1 MVSQLYL
8 ARQDSVGSR
17 GVMSACSFKK
27 LVLLLDKKLG
37 LDEKLEVLGHLQSC
51 TICRDAIYQ
60 ISRDRDEALFIRRP
74 YNVDKN
80 VA

>member
-8 ARQDSVGSR
+8 ARQDSMKPR
-17 GVMSACSFKK
+17 GFMGACSFKK
-27 LVLLLDKKLG
+27 LVLLLDKKLD

-51 TICRDAIYQ
+51 TICRDAVYQ
-60 ISRDRDEALFIRRP
+60 ISRDRDEALFIHRP

>member
-1 MVSQLYL
+1 MFNQLYL
-8 ARQDSVGSR
+8 ARQDSMKPRST
-17 GVMSACSFKK
+17 MSTCSFKK
-27 LVLLLDKKLG
+27 LVLLLDKKLD
-37 LDEKLEVLGHLQSC
+37 LDERLEVLDHLQSC

-60 ISRDRDEALFIRRP
+60 ISHDRDEALFIHRP

>member
-1 MVSQLYL
+1 
-8 ARQDSVGSR
+8 
-17 GVMSACSFKK
+17 MSACSFKK
-27 LVLLLDKKLG
+27 LVLLLDKKLD
-37 LDEKLEVLGHLQSC
+37 LDEKLEVLDHLQSC

-60 ISRDRDEALFIRRP
+60 ISHDRDEALFIRRP